1 MGYIGH
7 VGKMSVSGYT
17 QEVGIKW
24 GHIGHVGK
32 MSVAGYT

>member
-17 QEVGIKW
+17 QEVGIVSCWIYIKG
-24 GHIGHVGK
+24 GH
-32 MSVAGYT
+32 